1 MIIYYSIVF
10 FIFGTVLGS
19 FFNVVG
25 YRLPRNES
33 IVSPPSHCPNCNHRL
48 KMGEL
53 IPIFSY
59 IIQGGKCRS
68 CHKHIPLYYPIFES
82 LCGLAFLLAYLQYG
96 LTLDIII
103 PITFISMLI
112 IIMVSDYYYMIIPDE
127 VLIFFG
133 VAIILEKIII
143 EVFIQNGGWIPFG
156 YSLMSA
162 LGAFILMFLLKIFGD
177 ILFKKESMGGG
188 DIKLLALFG
197 LVIGIPDSIF
207 AIVLGSVIGL
217 PISLIVLMFK
227 KSHIIPFGP
236 FLALGAMIIVLFNLH
251 IANIINLLVIQ

>member
-1 MIIYYSIVF
+1 MYIYYCFVF

-33 IVSPPSHCPNCNHRL
+33 IVYPPSHCPNCNHRL

-59 IIQGGKCRS
+59 LIQGGKCKN
-68 CHKHIPLYYPIFES
+68 CHKHISLYYPIFEA
-82 LCGLAFLLAYLQYG
+82 LCGLAFLLAYISYG
-96 LTLDIII
+96 LTLEVII
-103 PITFISMLI
+103 PLTFISMLI

-133 VAIILEKIII
+133 ILLLI
-143 EVFIQNGGWIPFG
+143 EQILINGISVVPLNLLNALIAFG
-156 YSLMSA
+156 
-162 LGAFILMFLLKIFGD
+162 LMFLLKIFGD
-177 ILFKKESMGGG
+177 FIFKKESMGGG
-188 DIKLLALFG
+188 DIKLLGLFG
-197 LVIGIPDSIF
+197 LVLGWPNSLF
-207 AIVLGSVIGL
+207 AIILGSVIGL

-236 FLALGAMIIVLFNLH
+236 FLALGAMTIVLFKLD
-251 IANIINLLVIQ
+251 IINIINLLTI

>member
-1 MIIYYSIVF
+1 MEIYYGIVF
-10 FIFGTVLGS
+10 FIFGTILGS

-25 YRLPRNES
+25 YRLPRGES
-33 IVSPPSHCPNCNHRL
+33 IIFPPSHCPNCNHRL

-59 IIQGGKCRS
+59 LIQGGKCKS

-82 LCGLAFLLAYLQYG
+82 LCGGAFLFAYITYG

-103 PITFISMLI
+103 PLLFISMLI

-133 VAIILEKIII
+133 IAILVAQIVI
-143 EVFIQNGGWIPFG
+143 ECFVYKLGWLMIGGHLLNALIAFG
-156 YSLMSA
+156 
-162 LGAFILMFLLKIFGD
+162 LMFLLKIFGD
-177 ILFKKESMGGG
+177 FIFKKESMGGG
-188 DIKLLALFG
+188 DIKLLGLFG
-197 LVIGIPDSIF
+197 LVLGWPNSLF
-207 AIVLGSVIGL
+207 AIIIGSVIGL
-217 PISLIVLMFK
+217 PISLIVLLFK

-236 FLALGAMIIVLFNLH
+236 FLAMGAMLIILFQLDIMH
-251 IANIINLLVIQ
+251 IIDLLTI